1 MAKIM
6 DAPRVLTRALLALA
20 LVASLVMPP
29 ASVHAAANDPF
40 TFLAPGF
47 TQELYATDLPWVGG
61 VAFAPSGD
69 AVEAFQKLYRI
80 ESTQTITIHGS
91 TVHPT
96 TQLSGTL
103 WIGLANSQDNGI
115 YANTSAGVI
124 RVDSTTGS
132 TIAGPFGPN
141 GNGFGIVSDPK
152 TQNLVYV
159 GDDCQMHFV
168 SRDLTHEG
176 LFSSVSACGDGIA
189 FDPKGDFL
197 FVSVGADLD
206 VLDRN
211 NNLVQSV
218 PLDGGTCC
226 TDGVAF
232 HGGSPQFVIS
242 NNTNGTVTRFDF
254 PGNDYSQTPTQSIF
268 ASGGFRGDHLGVG
281 QDGCA
286 YLTQAN
292 TRFADGTIGAEPF
305 GSTGSLVRV
314 CPGFVPSVPG
324 FAFPSGGAFVI
335 SSQESGTGSQV
346 TFWGAQWSKSNPT
359 TSGGVAS
366 FKGFAASSQTPQCGI
381 DWVAETGS
389 SGPPP
394 DGPLPDDMAVIVTD
408 SYSMSGSTIIGNTV
422 HIVVLDTDPGYGPDA
437 GHPGTGRVIRQLC

>member
-80 ESTQTITIHGS
+80 DSTQTITVHGS

-152 TQNLVYV
+152 T
-159 GDDCQMHFV
+159 
-168 SRDLTHEG
+168 
-176 LFSSVSACGDGIA
+176 
-189 FDPKGDFL
+189 
-197 FVSVGADLD
+197 
-206 VLDRN
+206 
-211 NNLVQSV
+211 
-218 PLDGGTCC
+218 
-226 TDGVAF
+226 
-232 HGGSPQFVIS
+232 
-242 NNTNGTVTRFDF
+242 
-254 PGNDYSQTPTQSIF
+254 
-268 ASGGFRGDHLGVG
+268 
-281 QDGCA
+281 
-286 YLTQAN
+286 
-292 TRFADGTIGAEPF
+292 
-305 GSTGSLVRV
+305 
-314 CPGFVPSVPG
+314 
-324 FAFPSGGAFVI
+324 
-335 SSQESGTGSQV
+335 
-346 TFWGAQWSKSNPT
+346 
-359 TSGGVAS
+359 
-366 FKGFAASSQTPQCGI
+366 
-381 DWVAETGS
+381 
-389 SGPPP
+389 
-394 DGPLPDDMAVIVTD
+394 
-408 SYSMSGSTIIGNTV
+408 
-422 HIVVLDTDPGYGPDA
+422 
-437 GHPGTGRVIRQLC
+437 